1 MLLDKFSGTEN
12 RISGTLKKGISQQTL
27 IRRMDLLAGGAG
39 AATGEAERRDKFNI
53 LLGYMG

>member
-1 MLLDKFSGTEN
+1 
-12 RISGTLKKGISQQTL
+12 
-27 IRRMDLLAGGAG
+27 MDLLAGGAG